1 MTTPDTL
8 AASTDAAPT
17 PVLRRLPP
25 EAIAAWRA
33 RLPARRAART
43 AFAAQRDR
51 WWPGAFD
58 AAYVRGMAW
67 LDAELDDPGQPSA

>member
-1 MTTPDTL
+1 MNAPDTP
-8 AASTDAAPT
+8 AAPT
-17 PVLRRLPP
+17 ATAQAPVLRRLPP
-25 EAIAAWRA
+25 ETIAVWRA

-58 AAYVRGMAW
+58 TTYVRGMAW
-67 LDAELDDPGQPSA
+67 LDAEQDDPGRPSA